1 MAILHILSLCAVI
14 LKIMKDFNPNK
25 TQLCI
30 TAASSSPEPTPTT
43 DQSNIEPINVV
54 SKSRTLKVMRSA
66 LAGLPILTPVWTEA
80 CLKEGNIVVP
90 SGAMCVRTLP
100 RKQVS
105 AEAGAGGEDEVPTE
119 HFGVAKYAAAFQ
131 KVSPSTFNHL
141 LDGVSV
147 LLCGT
152 TAGAGMTKDLKVLL
166 QQAGASI
173 VSSVSTASRLLSDL
187 SKDGEGGPF
196 VFLCDDSST
205 DSSCGIS
212 DALLKQAKKAIGANG
227 SDTMKGNETTVLC
240 VHFSWLFD
248 SISCAAQMKADAYE
262 PLAPRAKA
270 LFDLIAENQLVRE
283 PGSRKESQIY

>member
-1 MAILHILSLCAVI
+1 MI
-14 LKIMKDFNPNK
+14 LKITKDFNHNK

-66 LAGLPILTPVWTEA
+66 LAGLPILTPVWMEA

-105 AEAGAGGEDEVPTE
+105 AEAGSGGEDEAPTE

-131 KVSPSTFNHL
+131 KVSKVSPSTFNHH
-141 LDGVSV
+141 LDGVSI

-152 TAGAGMTKDLKVLL
+152 TAGAGMTKDLKMLL

-173 VSSVSTASRLLSDL
+173 VSSVSTASRLLLDM

-270 LFDLIAENQLVRE
+270 LFDLIAENQHVKG
-283 PGSRKESQIY
+283 PGSRKESQLY